1 MAFPTLSA
9 IEAGYDV
16 VAAIDGSGTLN
27 QTVREA
33 VISRIVQAGATIMT
47 WFPIMDELQ
56 GD

>member
-16 VAAIDGSGTLN
+16 VAAIAGSGTLN

-33 VISRIVQAGATIMT
+33 AISRMVQAR
-47 WFPIMDELQ
+47 Q
-56 GD
+56 Q

>member
-1 MAFPTLSA
+1 VAFPTLSA

-33 VISRIVQAGATIMT
+33 VISRMVQAG
-47 WFPIMDELQ
+47 Q
-56 GD
+56 Q